1 MSKVCPYTLIGGNMK
16 EKQQYIIPIFVPH
29 LGCPNDCTFCN
40 QKSISGQ
47 TKKVTKKDVSKTI
60 DEYLKSFKKDNSYRE
75 VAFFGGSFTGI
86 EKEKQEELLKV
97 AYEYVKAKK
106 IDSIR
111 VSTRPDYID
120 KDRLNLLKKYGVKTI
135 ELGVQSTNDYILK
148 KCRRGHTY
156 EDVKKASKLI
166 RRYGF
171 ELGHQMMIGLPEST
185 KLDELQTARNLAK
198 LKPKI
203 VRLYPVLVIKNTQLE
218 REYQAGEYEPL
229 TVVQAVERC
238 KELYYFFNRKH
249 ITVIRMGLQST
260 DLICNPKNENSEVV
274 AGPYHEAF
282 GQLVEDGIW
291 YDSILEKIKKFNVKV
306 KEIEIKVNSENINNV
321 VGHKKENIKKLKEI
335 YDLDT
340 KIKQYNS
347 IKPGKFEIKILK
359 TYKDFLDE

>member
-1 MSKVCPYTLIGGNMK
+1 MK
-16 EKQQYIIPIFVPH
+16 QSQQYIIPIFVPH

-47 TKKVTKKDVSKTI
+47 TKEVTKKDVKETI
-60 DEYLKSFKKDNSYRE
+60 EEYLKSFKEKNSYKE

-86 EKEKQEELLKV
+86 EKEKQKELLEA
-97 AYEYVKAKK
+97 AYEYVKNKK
-106 IDSIR
+106 INSIR

-120 KDRLNLLKKYGVKTI
+120 KERLKLLKKYGVKTI

-171 ELGHQMMIGLPEST
+171 ELGHQVMIGLPEST
-185 KLDELQTARNLAK
+185 KLDELKTSKDLAK

-218 REYQAGEYEPL
+218 KEYKEGEYEPL
-229 TVVQAVERC
+229 TVAQAVERC
-238 KELYYFFNRKH
+238 KELYCFFTRKK

-260 DLICNPKNENSEVV
+260 DLICNPENEKSEVV
-274 AGPYHEAF
+274 AGPYHESF
-282 GQLVEDGIW
+282 GQLVEDSIW
-291 YDSILEKIKKFNVKV
+291 YDSILQKIKKFNVKV
-306 KEIEIKVNSENINNV
+306 KEIEIEVNPENINNV
-321 VGHKKENIKKLKEI
+321 VGHKKENINKLKEI

-340 KIKQYNS
+340 KVKQNEL
-347 IKPGKFEIKILK
+347 IKPGKFEINILK

>member
-1 MSKVCPYTLIGGNMK
+1 MK
-16 EKQQYIIPIFVPH
+16 EKEQYIIPIFVPH

-47 TKKVTKKDVSKTI
+47 TKNVTKEEVKEI
-60 DEYLKSFKKDNSYRE
+60 IEQHLKSFKENSHKE
-75 VAFFGGSFTGI
+75 IAFFGGSFTGI

-97 AYEYVKAKK
+97 AYEYVKNKK

-120 KDRLNLLKKYGVKTI
+120 KAKLKLLKEYGVKTI

-148 KCRRGHTY
+148 KCKRGHIF

-166 RRYGF
+166 RRHRF

-185 KLDELQTARNLAK
+185 KIDELNTARDLSK

-203 VRLYPVLVIKNTQLE
+203 VRLYPVLVIKNTELE
-218 REYQAGEYEPL
+218 KEYEKGEYEPL
-229 TVVQAVERC
+229 TVNQAIERC
-238 KELYYFFNRKH
+238 KELYYFFTRKK

-260 DLICNPKNENSEVV
+260 DLICNPENEKSEVV

-282 GQLVEDGIW
+282 GQLVEDSIW

-306 KEIEIKVNSENINNV
+306 KEIEILVNPENVNNI
-321 VGHKKENIKKLKEI
+321 VGHKKENMQKLKEL
-335 YDLDT
+335 YDVDV
-340 KIKQYNS
+340 KIKQEKE

-359 TYKDFLDE
+359 TYTDFLDE